1 MCFRCGTA
9 FRPPRYLKF
18 RELKLCPDIRKAERA
33 HFKARRLRYQK
44 ALAYGGAAQPKIQK
58 VTQLTRRH

>member
-1 MCFRCGTA
+1 MCFRRGTA
-9 FRPPRYLKF
+9 FRPPRHLKF
-18 RELKLCPDIRKAERA
+18 REYELCLNLRMAERA